1 VRVGGLVFFLE
12 AHVQLHGPAKI
23 ADPAHHKEASPAQ
36 PALPKILVMQII
48 KYFRILLN
56 YLSLFIELFM
66 VIFFVLVLTQ
76 IQMTI
81 GLSVSLSENRM
92 VIYLFFISLSLLFG

>member
-1 VRVGGLVFFLE
+1 M
-12 AHVQLHGPAKI
+12 GPQKSQI
-23 ADPAHHKEASPAQ
+23 RPIIKKPAQPSPAQ